1 MEFTISEFMYD
12 QTVQLQ
18 EYLITTISKGH
29 NPYMQM
35 MFESRRKNLFNS
47 AVPKNL
53 LPEWLS
59 DIHSLSSFYQW
70 IKEKGNVEQRKAFVC
85 DSFKPALKYLQSKPS
100 VIGQASVTDKLEV
113 FRETYIHDSWMKALG
128 RIENDPDGALTS
140 ARTLI
145 ETTCKFILKKLLI
158 PFEDN
163 VDLPKLCKLS
173 VGALNVSPDPETKD
187 AFTRIFSGCYT
198 VIEGIGELRN
208 KLSDSHG
215 KDEDFKKPLRRHAEL
230 TVNLSGTLSVFMLET
245 LESQSND

>member
-1 MEFTISEFMYD
+1 MSYPLSEFMYD

-18 EYLITTISKGH
+18 EFLVTTISKGH
-29 NPYMQM
+29 NHYMQM
-35 MFESRRKNLFNS
+35 MFESRRKNLLNS

-59 DIHSLSSFYQW
+59 EIHSLSSFYQW

-85 DSFKPALKYLQSKPS
+85 ESFKPALKFLQSKPS

-113 FRETYIHDSWMKALG
+113 LRETYIHESWMKAMERLN
-128 RIENDPDGALTS
+128 NDPDGALTS

-145 ETTCKFILKKLLI
+145 ETTCKFILKKLSI
-158 PFEDN
+158 AFEEN
-163 VDLPKLCKLS
+163 GDLPKLCKLT
-173 VGALNVSPDPETKD
+173 VGALNISPDPETKD

-215 KDEDFKKPLRRHAEL
+215 KDENFIKPLRRHAEL
-230 TVNLSGTLSVFMLET
+230 TVNISGSLSVFLLET
-245 LESQSND
+245 FEQIKN